1 MSNVLV
7 PEVGFA
13 GTTTTHL
20 LVGKWS
26 YMNPDSNRTACGLR
40 ATAVGYYQ
48 IGMSEVHCMT
58 CLRIHSKGTK

>member
-7 PEVGFA
+7 PRVGFA

-20 LVGKWS
+20 LSESEWW
-26 YMNPDSNRTACGLR
+26 PDDDLWTVCGFK

-48 IGMSEVHCMT
+48 IGMAEVHCLE
-58 CLRIHSKGTK
+58 CLTIHTKGSK